1 LKDLLMSDEDLLQ
14 PAPSIEINDLEALKF
29 MSDPL
34 RIRLVD
40 LLRQAPATVKQL
52 AAALEAAP
60 RSLYYHIN
68 LLERHGLIRVV
79 ATRLVSGIQEKTYR
93 ATAYLFVYPDL
104 SPGSGPAATEQAQ
117 EMVLSSFFN
126 ATLEEM
132 RDSIRA
138 GRIDLGKDAPEGRAL
153 CASWNLLRL
162 TPGQA
167 TSLAA
172 RMDALLAEYPRYQ
185 GTVEADGSQV
195 YRVLFTLF
203 PTHHDRTR
211 TQHADTSAR

>member
-1 LKDLLMSDEDLLQ
+1 MADGEMLQ
-14 PAPSIEINDLEALKF
+14 PVPSIEIDDLEALKI

-52 AAALEAAP
+52 AAALEVAP
-60 RSLYYHIN
+60 RALYYHIN

-93 ATAYLFVYPDL
+93 AIAYLFVYKDL
-104 SPGSGPAATEQAQ
+104 SPVASSGGASQAQ
-117 EMVLSSFFN
+117 EVVLSSYFSS
-126 ATLEEM
+126 TLEEI

-138 GRIDLGKDAPEGRAL
+138 GRIDLDQDAPAERAL
-153 CASWNLLRL
+153 CSSWGLLRL
-162 TPGQA
+162 TPEQVA
-167 TSLAA
+167 SLGA
-172 RMDALLAEYPRYQ
+172 RITALLEEYPHYQ
-185 GTVEADGSQV
+185 GTPEPDGSQV
-195 YRVLFTLF
+195 YRFLYTLF

-211 TQHADTSAR
+211 SQPANRHDERGDAP